1 MEWEQAR
8 KLVRLANRQ
17 TRNGQGDPSSSS
29 EIDPYAQVRAG
40 SVCIASGKGGTGK
53 SVVSA
58 SLATLL
64 AERART
70 LLVDADFG
78 VGNAH
83 IMQNVAPPLSFID
96 LVEGEAQ
103 ARDIRHR
110 CGPRLDLLAGG
121 SGVSH
126 MANLGGYELHLIA
139 CGIEAL
145 ELEYGYVLTDSAAG
159 ISNQTVS
166 FAAASD
172 VVVLVTTPDITA
184 LTDAYAFLKVLY
196 QRRSDITPLFLVN
209 RAFDASE
216 AEHVAERIVSVA
228 HKYLGREPRCIG
240 YLPEDRAVV
249 RGVNARRPTVVHEPD
264 SAFASAIHAV
274 ADEVALELGRVRHRG
289 LGRSLLRTVG
299 YSPGFSP

>member
-1 MEWEQAR
+1 MEWERAR
-8 KLVRLANRQ
+8 KLVRMADRPS
-17 TRNGQGDPSSSS
+17 RNGQGDSSSHA
-29 EIDPYAQVRAG
+29 EIDPFAQVRAG
-40 SVCIASGKGGTGK
+40 SICIASGKGGTGK

-58 SLATLL
+58 SLSALL
-64 AERART
+64 AERGRT

-83 IMQNVAPPLSFID
+83 ILQNVAPAQSFID

-110 CGPRLDLLAGG
+110 CGPKLDLLAGG

-145 ELEYGYVLTDSAAG
+145 ELEYGYVLVDSAAG

-172 VVVLVTTPDITA
+172 VVVIVTTPDITA
-184 LTDAYAFLKVLY
+184 LTDAYAFLKVLF
-196 QRRSDITPLFLVN
+196 QRRRDITPLFLVN
-209 RAFDASE
+209 RAFNSSE
-216 AEHVAERIVSVA
+216 AAHVAQRMVSVS

-249 RGVNARRPTVVHEPD
+249 RGVNARRPTVLSEPD
-264 SAFASAIHAV
+264 SAFARALRRV
-274 ADEVALELGRVRHRG
+274 ADEIALELAGVRHRG

>member
-8 KLVRLANRQ
+8 KLVRLANRHA
-17 TRNGQGDPSSSS
+17 RNGQRESSSLA
-29 EIDPYAQVRAG
+29 EVDPFAQVRAG

-83 IMQNVAPPLSFID
+83 IMQDVAPALSFID
-96 LVEGEAQ
+96 LVAGKAQ
-103 ARDIRHR
+103 ARDVRHR
-110 CGPRLDLLAGG
+110 CGDRLDLLAGG

-172 VVVLVTTPDITA
+172 VVVIVTTPDVTA

-196 QRRSDITPLFLVN
+196 QRRGDVTPLFLVN
-209 RAFDASE
+209 RAFDEQE

-249 RGVNARRPTVVHEPD
+249 RGVNARRPTVLNEPD
-264 SAFASAIHAV
+264 CAFAKAVRLV
-274 ADEVALELGRVRHRG
+274 ADEVALELGRVRHGG
-289 LGRSLLRTVG
+289 LGRTLLRTVG